1 LKTLARSCL
10 LVSIRLLKPFSI
22 EAQDVIVL
30 EDSIKDMNEFLG
42 NLNKF
47 EKITNSRL
55 VDLWQ
60 IKDTA
65 FQPLRMSIDVQE
77 YMPGLFDL
85 LNPNKDNE
93 LSKVM
98 SVFAFL
104 QVETFNLKNEIET
117 KYFDSLILFGESGL
131 VYEEA
136 SEEKMAGEYEI

>member
-1 LKTLARSCL
+1 
-10 LVSIRLLKPFSI
+10 
-22 EAQDVIVL
+22 
-30 EDSIKDMNEFLG
+30 MNEFLDK
-42 NLNKF
+42 LNKF
-47 EKITNSRL
+47 ENITNSRL

-65 FQPLRMSIDVQE
+65 FQPLRPSIDVQE
-77 YMPGLFDL
+77 YMPGLFDM

-117 KYFDSLILFGESGL
+117 KYFDTLILFGESGL
-131 VYEEA
+131 VYEEV
-136 SEEKMAGEYEI
+136 SDENMAGQQEI